1 MPAAT
6 DLAAPPTLERVGLVV
21 HPRRDLGGALATVHA
36 WAERHEVVLGQ
47 IEVAGQGRRVAEPI
61 DPATCD
67 LLLALG
73 GDGTAL
79 AALHAGA
86 TASRPVLGIA
96 CGSIGALTSVAVDHV
111 GWALEEV
118 REGRWTAQPLPGL
131 EASADGQTLAVA
143 LNDFV
148 VARAGGGQV
157 VTAISIDGV
166 LYARVAGDGVV
177 VATPHGSSA
186 YSMAAGGPLLAPGAD
201 GFVVTAL
208 AAHGASCPPL
218 VAGPSSHLEL
228 TIAGGYGGMRFEL
241 DGQPSAIKAERVE
254 LRLRPDYA
262 TRVELADEESLLTGL
277 RRRGLVLDSP
287 RVKIRDGREH
297 HDPA

>member
-1 MPAAT
+1 MTADT
-6 DLAAPPTLERVGLVV
+6 DLAAPPTLECIGLVV
-21 HPRRDLGGALATVHA
+21 HPRRDLDGALSTIRA
-36 WAERHEVVLGQ
+36 WGERHDVEIGQ
-47 IEVAGQGRRVAEPI
+47 VEVAGQGRRVADVVDAER
-61 DPATCD
+61 CD

-86 TASRPVLGIA
+86 LVSRPVLGIA
-96 CGSIGALTSVAVDHV
+96 CGSIGALTSVSVEHLE
-111 GWALEEV
+111 WALDEV
-118 REGRWTAQPLPGL
+118 RAGRWTALPAAGL
-131 EASADGQTLAVA
+131 EARSEGRTLAIV

-157 VTAISIDGV
+157 VTEIAADGV
-166 LYARVAGDGVV
+166 LYARVAGDGVL
-177 VATPHGSSA
+177 VATQHGSSA
-186 YSMAAGGPLLAPGAD
+186 YNMAAGGPLLAPGAE

-218 VAGPSSHLEL
+218 VVAATSRVEL

-241 DGQPSAIKAERVE
+241 DGQPGDLGADHVE
-254 LRLRPDYA
+254 LRLHPGYA
-262 TRVELADEESLLTGL
+262 VRVALAAEEAPLTGL

-287 RVKIRDGREH
+287 RVKIREGRQH
-297 HDPA
+297 HDPS

>member
-1 MPAAT
+1 
-6 DLAAPPTLERVGLVV
+6 V
-21 HPRRDLGGALATVHA
+21 HPRRSLTGALETMRA
-36 WAERHEVVLGQ
+36 WAGRHEVELGQ
-47 IEVAGQGRRVAEPI
+47 VAVAGQGRRVA
-61 DPATCD
+61 DPVEAATCD
-67 LLLALG
+67 LVVSLG
-73 GDGTAL
+73 GDGTTL

-86 TASRPVLGIA
+86 IASRPVLGIA
-96 CGSIGALTSVAVDHV
+96 CGSIGALTSVTADKLEA
-111 GWALEEV
+111 ALDDV
-118 REGRWTAQPLPGL
+118 SAGRFTAQPLPGL
-131 EASADGQTLAVA
+131 EASSEGRTLTVA

-157 VTAISIDGV
+157 VTEIRADGV

-201 GFVVTAL
+201 GFVVAAL

-218 VAGPSSHLEL
+218 VLAATSVLEL

-241 DGQPSAIKAERVE
+241 DGQASDVEAERVE
-254 LRLRPDYA
+254 LRLRPGFA
-262 TRVELADEESLLTGL
+262 TRIKLAGEESLLTGL

-287 RVKIRDGREH
+287 RVKIRDRREH
-297 HDPA
+297 LEPF